1 MHKITRIDRE
11 ILLWMLAAP
20 ALLLFVRFVCWLGV
34 KLLGVMS

>member
-20 ALLLFVRFVCWLGV
+20 ALLAFVRLVCWLGV
-34 KLLGVMS
+34 RIAGAF